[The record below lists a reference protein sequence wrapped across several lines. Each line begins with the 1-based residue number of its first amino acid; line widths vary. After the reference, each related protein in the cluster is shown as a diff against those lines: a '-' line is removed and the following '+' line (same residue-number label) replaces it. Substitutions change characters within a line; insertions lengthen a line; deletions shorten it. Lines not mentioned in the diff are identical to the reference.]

1 MRIIHI
7 DNYDVCEE
15 NGKFLAASFKDY
27 EGISHEIEITDELEE
42 YFREVRKE
50 EFKENWETRF
60 HIDIGINNDEDV
72 FEIRISKNSNCK
84 SAEEIFIEKDIEKNI
99 VKEISKLP
107 IQQGKHVYLKII
119 KDYKNI
125 EIASLENKDKSTIS
139 KSLNSGLEKI
149 FKKYKKF

>member
-27 EGISHEIEITDELEE
+27 EGISHEIEITDKLEE

-60 HIDIGINNDEDV
+60 HIDIGINNDEEEY
-72 FEIRISKNSNCK
+72 EIRITTNSNSK

-99 VKEISKLP
+99 IKEISKLP

-139 KSLNSGLEKI
+139 KSLNTGHEKI

>member
-60 HIDIGINNDEDV
+60 HIDIGINNDEEV
-72 FEIRISKNSNCK
+72 FEIAQSFSEVFDHGDFNEIRSVIESLISY
-84 SAEEIFIEKDIEKNI
+84 IELDNDD
-99 VKEISKLP
+99 V
-107 IQQGKHVYLKII
+107 
-119 KDYKNI
+119 
-125 EIASLENKDKSTIS
+125 TIHW
-139 KSLNSGLEKI
+139 
-149 FKKYKKF
+149 KFS

>member
-50 EFKENWETRF
+50 EFKENWESMSY
-60 HIDIGINNDEDV
+60 H
-72 FEIRISKNSNCK
+72 SKYCCYL
-84 SAEEIFIEKDIEKNI
+84 AKDC
-99 VKEISKLP
+99 
-107 IQQGKHVYLKII
+107 
-119 KDYKNI
+119 
-125 EIASLENKDKSTIS
+125 
-139 KSLNSGLEKI
+139 
-149 FKKYKKF
+149 F

>member
-27 EGISHEIEITDELEE
+27 EGISHEIEITDKLEE

-60 HIDIGINNDEDV
+60 NIDIGINNDED
-72 FEIRISKNSNCK
+72 
-84 SAEEIFIEKDIEKNI
+84 D
-99 VKEISKLP
+99 
-107 IQQGKHVYLKII
+107 G
-119 KDYKNI
+119 I
-125 EIASLENKDKSTIS
+125 EIISLEDVPNPESEE
-139 KSLNSGLEKI
+139 L
-149 FKKYKKF
+149 F

>member
-7 DNYDVCEE
+7 DNYDVYEE

-27 EGISHEIEITDELEE
+27 EGISHEIKITDELEE

-72 FEIRISKNSNCK
+72 FEIRISTNSNCK
-84 SAEEIFIEKDIEKNI
+84 SAEEIFIEKDIEKI
-99 VKEISKLP
+99 L
-107 IQQGKHVYLKII
+107 LR
-119 KDYKNI
+119 
-125 EIASLENKDKSTIS
+125 
-139 KSLNSGLEKI
+139 
-149 FKKYKKF
+149 KFQNYQFNRVSMFI

>member
-60 HIDIGINNDEDV
+60 HIDIGINNNEEV
-72 FEIRISKNSNCK
+72 FEIRISTNSNCK
-84 SAEEIFIEKDIEKNI
+84 SAEEIFIEKDIEKI
-99 VKEISKLP
+99 L
-107 IQQGKHVYLKII
+107 L
-119 KDYKNI
+119 
-125 EIASLENKDKSTIS
+125 
-139 KSLNSGLEKI
+139 
-149 FKKYKKF
+149 KKFLNYQFSRGSMFI

>member
-60 HIDIGINNDEDV
+60 HIDIGINNDEETNLPHLAHMAWNALAILELYMQEHKD
-72 FEIRISKNSNCK
+72 ELD
-84 SAEEIFIEKDIEKNI
+84 KDI
-99 VKEISKLP
+99 
-107 IQQGKHVYLKII
+107 
-119 KDYKNI
+119 
-125 EIASLENKDKSTIS
+125 
-139 KSLNSGLEKI
+139 
-149 FKKYKKF
+149 FK

>member
-27 EGISHEIEITDELEE
+27 EGISHEIKITDELEE

-72 FEIRISKNSNCK
+72 FEIRISTNSNCK
-84 SAEEIFIEKDIEKNI
+84 SAEEIFIEKNIKKNI
-99 VKEISKLP
+99 IKEISKLP

>member
-72 FEIRISKNSNCK
+72 F
-84 SAEEIFIEKDIEKNI
+84 
-99 VKEISKLP
+99 
-107 IQQGKHVYLKII
+107 
-119 KDYKNI
+119 
-125 EIASLENKDKSTIS
+125 
-139 KSLNSGLEKI
+139 
-149 FKKYKKF
+149 

>member
-15 NGKFLAASFKDY
+15 NGKFLVASFKDY
-27 EGISHEIEITDELEE
+27 EGISHEIEITDKLEE

-60 HIDIGINNDEDV
+60 HIDIGINNDEEV
-72 FEIRISKNSNCK
+72 FEIRISTNSNFK

-99 VKEISKLP
+99 IKEISKLP

-139 KSLNSGLEKI
+139 KSLNTGLEKI